1 MKRLN
6 ELFAMTGQVGFLA
19 SQRVDGKLIL
29 PEAVKTLTIRKR
41 DAMITLKEAKNYLR
55 VDYEEDDSLIQNLL
69 STAKNLVMDV
79 GRMDESAFAENED
92 TVRTA
97 RGRDVME
104 IGTLNQRITILEHRT
119 VVDEIGNHITKWEE
133 TFSLWAKVIVKTASE
148 TTDTGVTKEVQKLEF
163 LVRQSPASLNI
174 NSTNF
179 RILFRNSVYNVTGI
193 TPLYDHNNYMK
204 IEGEIR
210 KAGTSD
216 DYS

>member
-1 MKRLN
+1 
-6 ELFAMTGQVGFLA
+6 
-19 SQRVDGKLIL
+19 
-29 PEAVKTLTIRKR
+29 
-41 DAMITLKEAKNYLR
+41 MITLKEAKNYLR

-79 GRMDESAFAENED
+79 GRMDESTLAENED

-97 RGRDVME
+97 MLFALGYLYENRSSPDYQKLTLNLRSILFAQRGCDVME

-119 VVDEIGNHITKWEE
+119 VIDEIGNHITKWEE
-133 TFSLWAKVIVKTASE
+133 TFSLWAKVTVKTASE
-148 TTDTGVTKEVQKLEF
+148 TTDAGVTKEVQKLEF

-179 RILFRNSVYNVTGI
+179 RILFRNSIYNVTGI

-210 KAGTSD
+210 KAGASD

>member
-1 MKRLN
+1 
-6 ELFAMTGQVGFLA
+6 
-19 SQRVDGKLIL
+19 
-29 PEAVKTLTIRKR
+29 
-41 DAMITLKEAKNYLR
+41 
-55 VDYEEDDSLIQNLL
+55 
-69 STAKNLVMDV
+69 
-79 GRMDESAFAENED
+79 
-92 TVRTA
+92 
-97 RGRDVME
+97 ME

-148 TTDTGVTKEVQKLEF
+148 TTDAGVTKEVQKLEF

-179 RILFRNSVYNVTGI
+179 RILFRNNIYNVTRI

-210 KAGTSD
+210 KAGASD
-216 DYS
+216 DFN